1 VEGDDV
7 GDPISGFYLV
17 EGGDRVPVVAVDDV
31 EFSEELLNV
40 PEPVEDGVRHP
51 IHLGEDIPGRVGV
64 DPLIVD
70 AVYFVIG
77 AEVAPPGED
86 VDLVPPPR

>member
-1 VEGDDV
+1 MEGDDV
-7 GDPISGFYLV
+7 GDPIGGLYLV

-31 EFSEELLNV
+31 KLPEELLDV
-40 PEPVEDGVRHP
+40 PEPVEDGVGHP
-51 IHLGEDIPGRVGV
+51 VHLGEDISGQVGV
-64 DPLIVD
+64 DPLVVD
-70 AVYFVIG
+70 AVYLVIG